1 MRGAGGAIVS
11 KTNKFMASHGN
22 FFNLA
27 LGYIISFA
35 RSLHADS
42 AAAERRRNMLYYML
56 VNVMTVVKF
65 HGESGKIQ

>member
-27 LGYIISFA
+27 LGYKISFA
-35 RSLHADS
+35 RSHVADGI
-42 AAAERRRNMLYYML
+42 RDLIMPLNQLTRLRLN
-56 VNVMTVVKF
+56 
-65 HGESGKIQ
+65 

>member
-56 VNVMTVVKF
+56 VIVLV
-65 HGESGKIQ
+65 I

>member
-35 RSLHADS
+35 RSLYADGG
-42 AAAERRRNMLYYML
+42 
-56 VNVMTVVKF
+56 TVAGVA
-65 HGESGKIQ
+65 SS